1 MNVNIRVV
9 DDDIC
14 RRCEHLE
21 PVQSFEEYEAI
32 EGLPYRRLTPILRC
46 KHYNLCEYVF
56 KATAELMKEIDD
68 EEETEDE
75 QSRAR

>member
-21 PVQSFEEYEAI
+21 PVQSFEIVGVTFERT
-32 EGLPYRRLTPILRC
+32 LPILRC
-46 KHYNLCEYVF
+46 KYYKLCEYVF
-56 KATAELMKEIDD
+56 KATAELMKEID
-68 EEETEDE
+68 EEEGTC
-75 QSRAR
+75 